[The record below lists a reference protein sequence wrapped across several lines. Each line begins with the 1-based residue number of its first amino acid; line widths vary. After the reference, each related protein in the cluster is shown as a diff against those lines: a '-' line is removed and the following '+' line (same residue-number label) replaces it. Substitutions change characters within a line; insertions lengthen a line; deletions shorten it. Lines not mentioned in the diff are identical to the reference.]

1 MMRDITFLGKSF
13 QNDFGCQVKS
23 GKVPPPNKRKNKQ
36 QVAFSNYVED
46 FSELYG
52 MQVYEERTLTYVIH
66 LIDYKGVSSQRVY
79 DLEEEINNFIMP
91 GMRGQLIDSFMPD
104 VYFEAEVITGP
115 DLELLKETGEQT
127 IEFVAYPFKIF
138 LLEEGNDEWDLY
150 NLEKGFSQLTEYQI
164 NGVQEIKLWNVGVNL
179 LNPVIDSSERMTI
192 EKEGQIYEV
201 QKGENRFL
209 DLPLMP
215 GENNLTIRGD
225 GLIIFHF
232 HRELI

>member
-79 DLEEEINNFIMP
+79 DLEEDINNFIMP

-138 LLEEGNDEWDLY
+138 LLEEGNDDWDSFSLT
-150 NLEKGFSQLTEYQI
+150 KGFAQLTEHQI
-164 NGVQEIKLWNVGVNL
+164 DGMKEIKLWNVGVNTL
-179 LNPVIDSSERMTI
+179 FPIINSSEKMTI
-192 EKEGQIYEV
+192 EKEGQSYQIE
-201 QKGENRFL
+201 KGENKFIE
-209 DLPLMP
+209 LPLGS
-215 GENNLTIRGD
+215 GENNLTIKGY
-225 GLIIFHF
+225 GVITFHF

>member
-13 QNDFGCQVKS
+13 QKDFGCQVKS

-138 LLEEGNDEWDLY
+138 LLEEGNDEWDPY

-201 QKGENRFL
+201 QKGENRFI

-215 GENNLTIRGD
+215 DENDLIIRGD
-225 GLIIFHF
+225 GLITFHF

>member
-115 DLELLKETGEQT
+115 NLELLKETGEQT

>member
-1 MMRDITFLGKSF
+1 MMRDITFLDKSF

-138 LLEEGNDEWDLY
+138 LLEEGNDEWDPY

-201 QKGENRFL
+201 QKGENRFI

-215 GENNLTIRGD
+215 GENNLTIKGN
-225 GLIIFHF
+225 GLITFHF